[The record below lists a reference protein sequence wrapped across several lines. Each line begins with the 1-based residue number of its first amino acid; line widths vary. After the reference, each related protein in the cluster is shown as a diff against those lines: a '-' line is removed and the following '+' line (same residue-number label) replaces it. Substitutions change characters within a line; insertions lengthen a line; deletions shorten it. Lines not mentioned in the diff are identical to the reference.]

1 MKNKKLL
8 YSIVIFVL
16 ILLGI
21 VIYFIVKEDPIK
33 KQIENVKKNPP
44 KLPEIQED
52 VLKKLIIE
60 ENSEGSPRIH
70 TENLTLEQII
80 ALYRKKYGKNIQ
92 NKWVQIKFIE
102 DLIRMLKEKYP
113 DSWITELYVFVYST
127 FPELGGE
134 IFQRF
139 EKLQEY
145 NQWLEKNREEVM
157 KMKPEERSE
166 YLWQKR
172 YEIFGEQE
180 SKEIWAGEYKA
191 QQFRESLKQI
201 DQSTADINEKVKQLR
216 SSLQQIY
223 GENTE
228 DFLSKKSLD
237 IVENFLQLSS
247 VQKELQNMDSK
258 TRYQILKQIR
268 LSLGMRP
275 EEVKRLEDL
284 DKERDIRWEIGIQ
297 YTKEREL
304 LIQSG
309 AKEEEI
315 HKLRLKFFNPEMAE
329 ILKQEEEN
337 GFFRFKEQRSYGLN

>member
-1 MKNKKLL
+1 MKKLL
-8 YSIVIFVL
+8 YGIIIFIL
-16 ILLGI
+16 IFFGI
-21 VIYFIVKEDPIK
+21 VLYYITKEDTIK

-44 KLPEIQED
+44 KLPEIKED
-52 VLKKLIIE
+52 VLKGLMIE
-60 ENSEGSPRIH
+60 ENLEGSPRIH

-113 DSWITELYVFVYST
+113 DSWVTEFYVIVYST

-134 IFQRF
+134 IFQKF

-145 NQWLEKNREEVM
+145 NHWLEKNREEVM
-157 KMKPEERSE
+157 KMKPEERTE
-166 YLWQKR
+166 YLWNKR
-172 YEIFGEQE
+172 YEIFGEKDA
-180 SKEIWAGEYKA
+180 KEIWSGEYKA
-191 QQFRESLKQI
+191 QQFRESLKHI

-216 SSLQQIY
+216 SSIQQIY
-223 GENTE
+223 GENAD
-228 DFLSKKSLD
+228 DFLSKRSLD
-237 IVENFLQLSS
+237 IAENFLQLSS

-258 TRYQILKQIR
+258 TRYQTLKQIR
-268 LSLGMRP
+268 SLLGMKP
-275 EEVKRLEDL
+275 DEVKRLEDL
-284 DKERDIRWEIGIQ
+284 DKERDTRWEIGIQ
-297 YTKEREL
+297 YMKEREIL
-304 LIQSG
+304 VQTG

-337 GFFRFKEQRSYGLN
+337 GFFRFKEQRTYGLN